1 MQIPSRQIVNRR
13 IAGRLRWFPSSFSGQ
28 QELRSRSRPPKR
40 RHQERAEQM
49 SQSQYNQTLTLAR
62 AGAAYTVTAPRHY
75 KRIIVTNESA
85 GDVYV
90 STSGSAV
97 ADTEGDFGA
106 VVHPSAWRM
115 IGNDQP
121 SQPRVSKTVP
131 GRTMQNSLN
140 PPPSGGPTHV
150 SLMGTVANAVVEVE
164 FV

>member
-1 MQIPSRQIVNRR
+1 
-13 IAGRLRWFPSSFSGQ
+13 
-28 QELRSRSRPPKR
+28 
-40 RHQERAEQM
+40 M
-49 SQSQYNQTLTLAR
+49 SQSQYGQTLTLAR
-62 AGAAYTVTAPRHY
+62 AGAAYTVTAPRY
-75 KRIIVTNESA
+75 YERIIVTNESA

-97 ADTEGDFGA
+97 ASTEGNFGA
-106 VVHPSAWRM
+106 VVLPTAWRM

-121 SQPRVSKTVP
+121 RQPLVSKAVP

-140 PPPSGGPTHV
+140 PLPSGSPTHV